1 MLKLLFV
8 SACPRGQASRTLRLA
23 NAFLEEF
30 TRCVP
35 AEVVTQDLT
44 RLNLP
49 NMDEALLAVKE
60 SLCDRCA
67 WEDSFFRHAVPFQR
81 ADAVV
86 IAAPYW
92 DLSFPSIL
100 KIWVENMYV
109 RNLTFRYEHD
119 RCIGLCRGR
128 EAVYLT
134 TAGSPIGDND
144 WGAGYIRAVMHALG
158 IQAFTSVRAEGLDLA
173 GNDAEAIM
181 AQAQERARLAA
192 RQVAAHL
199 ALPGKQTDPY
209 DIGEK
214 A

>member
-8 SACPRGQASRTLRLA
+8 SACPRGEASRTLRLA
-23 NAFLEEF
+23 HAFLEEF
-30 TRCVP
+30 TSRAP
-35 AEVVTQDLT
+35 AQIITQDLT

-49 NMDEALLAVKE
+49 SMDEALLAVKE
-60 SLCDRCA
+60 PLCDRRA
-67 WEDSFFRHAVPFQR
+67 WEDSFFRHAVPFQQ

-86 IAAPYW
+86 VAAPYW

-100 KIWVENMYV
+100 KVWVENMYV

-134 TAGSPIGDND
+134 TAGSPIGEND
-144 WGAGYIRAVMHALG
+144 WGAGYIRAVMGALG
-158 IQAFTSVRAEGLDLA
+158 IPGFTAVRAEGLDLA

-181 AQAQERARLAA
+181 VQAEDRARAAA
-192 RQVAAHL
+192 RQVAARL
-199 ALPGKQTDPY
+199 L
-209 DIGEK
+209 
-214 A
+214 